1 MRSRYGF
8 REAGAAH
15 FITGTVA
22 AWLPVFTTAA
32 RCDILAE
39 SLKFSREKKGLKI
52 YAWVILDNHFH
63 AIVEAPDLS
72 RVVMELKR
80 YTAHRMIEQLEQ
92 EGCEWLLHLLAFERA
107 KHKRASE
114 HHFWQ
119 EGSHPQALTDDA
131 MMEQKLDY
139 IHNNPVKR
147 GLVSGPEHWRYSS
160 AHEWLAGASPVMACD
175 RWR

>member
-15 FITGTVA
+15 FITGTVVS
-22 AWLPVFTTAA
+22 WLPVFTTAA
-32 RCDILAE
+32 RCDILVE

-52 YAWVILDNHFH
+52 YAWAILDNHFH
-63 AIVEAPDLS
+63 AIVDGPDLS

-92 EGCEWLLHLLAFERA
+92 ERCAWLLHLLASERA
-107 KHKRASE
+107 KHKRGEPAPVLAGGIASP
-114 HHFWQ
+114 
-119 EGSHPQALTDDA
+119 GDDRRCHDGA
-131 MMEQKLDY
+131 EAGLHSPK
-139 IHNNPVKR
+139 PRRARAGR
-147 GLVSGPEHWRYSS
+147 GAEHWRYSS
-160 AHEWLAGASPVMACD
+160 AHEWLTGASPVMTCD